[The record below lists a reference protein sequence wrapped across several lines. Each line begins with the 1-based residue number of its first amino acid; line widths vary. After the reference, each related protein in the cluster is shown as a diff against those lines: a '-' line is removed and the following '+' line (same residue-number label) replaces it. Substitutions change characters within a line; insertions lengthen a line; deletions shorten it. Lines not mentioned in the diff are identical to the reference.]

1 MNSSLY
7 DSFGMQIGAPQMY
20 QLNNIISPEM
30 AQNYGYYSKMCPYQ
44 NMQDFQFIDNQK
56 MLPMKNWFLN
66 NQAQYKYNTKDSNIN
81 NETKSENDSPAKST
95 NEDSKDNPKENNIE
109 KNDNSDVNLNN
120 NVYKEEYVDLLINS
134 INNLFKDGSISMDY
148 INSPTFDPKKLGITL
163 SNLNK
168 LTDDSE
174 NTFNK
179 KCENKVCT
187 FLADNPHK
195 LFHSKFFA
203 STSYKSKNLWLCEKC
218 YKAYASGNYCYY
230 CNTIYREY
238 EYGTQ
243 YYDRKKWIQCDY
255 CQKWQHI
262 QCEEKKGKYEN
273 IEELSLNSNF
283 KYMCPFCRKDH
294 ETFMR
299 QQHKIKKIKKNI
311 TAPLKA
317 NDNNLNNNNLSNRK
331 RKSSFSA
338 DIESTSKNKN
348 KK

>member
-1 MNSSLY
+1 MNSSVY
-7 DSFGMQIGAPQMY
+7 DSFGMQLGPPQIY
-20 QLNNIISPEM
+20 QLNNMMSPQI
-30 AQNYGYYSKMCPYQ
+30 AQNYGYYQKMCPYQ
-44 NMQDFQFIDNQK
+44 NIQDFQFIDERK
-56 MLPMKNWFLN
+56 MPQMENWYMN
-66 NQAQYKYNTKDSNIN
+66 NQSQHKYNVKDSTNINN

-95 NEDSKDNPKENNIE
+95 NEDSKDSPKENNNIE
-109 KNDNSDVNLNN
+109 KNEKNDVNLNN
-120 NVYKEEYVDLLINS
+120 NSYKEEYVDLLVTS
-134 INNLFKDGSISMDY
+134 VNNLLKNGSITMEY

-187 FLADNPHK
+187 YIADNPHK

-218 YKAYASGNYCYY
+218 YKAYTSGNYCYY

-273 IEELSLNSNF
+273 IEELSLNPNF

-299 QQHKIKKIKKNI
+299 QQHKINKIKKS
-311 TAPLKA
+311 ASPLK
-317 NDNNLNNNNLSNRK
+317 NSDNNNVINRK
-331 RKSSFSA
+331 RRLSSSA
-338 DIESTSKNKN
+338 DIESTSKTKS